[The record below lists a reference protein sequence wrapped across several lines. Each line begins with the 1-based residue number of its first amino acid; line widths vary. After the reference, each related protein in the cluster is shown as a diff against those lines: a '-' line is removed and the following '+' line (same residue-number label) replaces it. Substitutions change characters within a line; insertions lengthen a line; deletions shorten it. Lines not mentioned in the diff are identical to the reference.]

1 MGGMRMFRLAPALL
15 VCLSAGTSPAH
26 ADETLRYKWRLNGF
40 VGALASLFVP
50 GGGEGVLSFVPL
62 AEQGIV
68 RGELLVTS
76 KESDKGDYFRYGSE
90 WTAPDGP
97 TLRAWSDLV
106 WRGETKSKRSEVE
119 QPGVIDVVS
128 AIHVLRRAPPT
139 APRRMEIWSDGRL
152 YPVLVLPRGVEKRRL
167 EGREVQARHLEV
179 LGLKVADRKPW
190 KGDLHLWIADDE
202 LATPVEIQVER
213 KGVRVRLEF
222 VDRGTAAPASGPPT
236 PPESPEEGG
245 V

>member
-1 MGGMRMFRLAPALL
+1 MGGMRALRIAAVL
-15 VCLSAGTSPAH
+15 LLCSVSGPGPAH
-26 ADETLRYKWRLNGF
+26 ADETLRYRWKLSGF
-40 VGALASLFVP
+40 AGALASLFVP

-62 AEQGIV
+62 ADQRIV

-106 WRGETKSKRSEVE
+106 WRGEAKSKRSDVE
-119 QPGVIDVVS
+119 QPGVIDIVS
-128 AIHVLRRAPPT
+128 GIHILRHNPPA

-179 LGLKVADRKPW
+179 LGLKVADRKQW

-202 LATPVEIQVER
+202 QATPVEIQVER

-222 VDRGTAAPASGPPT
+222 VDRGTDAPPAGPPA
-236 PPESPEEGG
+236 PPESPEGG